1 MRRGFQVNALRE
13 ILLWGWMGVSG
24 VWGEEISLR
33 EGAEAQGVM
42 QETKIG
48 GWKEDLGR
56 MGFAV
61 PIEEVEKGEMVGQK
75 WMIAGG
81 RPGFLGA
88 KVFFMVSGEPER
100 VAEAILQF
108 DPTEGKTM
116 PWQGGGAVKI
126 FQKISRPPQDSDWA
140 RFREALAGFP
150 YDLMLQVQDQREG
163 KLHLHRG
170 EVKRIGE
177 EKVGGWV
184 EVLAKLVQ
192 NFHRGGWKE
201 TIGVPAGPD
210 AKVDFDAELR
220 EVLKE
225 NGPVKDEFRP
235 LLTALAYGGR
245 DEKGK
250 IAVNDYWQ
258 LMEVDKSPA
267 VALGCGVSRL
277 GAGGR
282 WEVGDMNYYV
292 SRGYFGS
299 ISIYGIWPYGGGRCL
314 VCRMDVVQTDPSQWA
329 QAPARMVAEGMF
341 MREVR
346 GACEEM
352 KSRIN
357 P

>member
-33 EGAEAQGVM
+33 EGTGGEKVN
-42 QETKIG
+42 QEIKVG

-61 PIEEVEKGEMVGQK
+61 PIEELERGEMVGQK

-126 FQKISRPPQDSDWA
+126 FQKISRPPQDSDWV

-163 KLHLHRG
+163 KLHLHPG
-170 EVKRIGE
+170 EVERIGE
-177 EKVGGWV
+177 EKIGGWV

-210 AKVDFDAELR
+210 VKVDFDEELK

-225 NGPVKDEFRP
+225 NGPVRDEFRP

-314 VCRMDVVQTDPSQWA
+314 VCRMDVVQTDPSQLA
-329 QAPARMVAEGMF
+329 QATARMVAEGMF